1 MNMNEIII
9 VGSRYGELASVVKPL
24 YAMMTPVAQ
33 TDIKEKLGGDVVYLS
48 PTDNQFDDDAVG
60 VFTVSQ
66 QLLGYVWMYQSYGL
80 KQMLRNSGKR
90 YVKAQISRMNTTFGL
105 LMATSDGSW
114 TLDANVQDNTI
125 DAPTWAVD
133 LPEVLTS
140 MTSQS
145 LTLGLDLLSDE
156 LRESAAWSDRL
167 RQRVD
172 NVLRHLP
179 LDLSA
184 SHCQECM
191 EVYRQMKQST
201 IAEVRQHSELLL
213 QTLVSRGS
221 QQQMEWWT
229 EHWLTDF
236 FASAASGDLLR
247 LYEADGWTLE
257 RVEELLRKAPERLFQ
272 LYLVNKYRFAT
283 HLYYSRLSQRAY
295 DRLLTLLA
303 VREAMLAKQSS
314 DPAEKREAEREKAFV
329 ASELRFFDMSTF
341 GTDDMQPKLIA
352 LLQDVSRDID
362 TNNGRSWFVLY
373 AGYRYYKQQ
382 LAVMGE
388 YVDFFTDIERLQPN
402 LLTKTDQTKSGSRRY
417 AHYAQLLGREAKL
430 WFMDNGRLPPL
441 NEITSW
447 KNAFDG
453 DKNRFEKSVKTIV
466 SIYKRLKTL

>member
-1 MNMNEIII
+1 MKMNEIII

-24 YAMMTPVAQ
+24 YATMTPVTQ

-105 LMATSDGSW
+105 MMATSDGSW

-125 DAPTWAVD
+125 DAPTWAID

-201 IAEVRQHSELLL
+201 IAEVRSHSELLL

-236 FASAASGDLLR
+236 FASAASSDLLR

-272 LYLVNKYRFAT
+272 LYLVNRYRFAT

-314 DPAEKREAEREKAFV
+314 DPAEKREAEPEEMFSDDERIIKAVNILKVEGVLKHMYDYTFV
-329 ASELRFFDMSTF
+329 
-341 GTDDMQPKLIA
+341 MQLMNETEGMPHYDTPQSFLKHFAQLGIA
-352 LLQDVSRDID
+352 PLPDVSSINRIFSKMVGKFPNWTFVGKDK
-362 TNNGRSWFVLY
+362 TETVRRNNVG
-373 AGYRYYKQQ
+373 
-382 LAVMGE
+382 
-388 YVDFFTDIERLQPN
+388 
-402 LLTKTDQTKSGSRRY
+402 RRY
-417 AHYAQLLGREAKL
+417 
-430 WFMDNGRLPPL
+430 L
-441 NEITSW
+441 NAY
-447 KNAFDG
+447 KN
-453 DKNRFEKSVKTIV
+453 EK
-466 SIYKRLKTL
+466 

>member
-33 TDIKEKLGGDVVYLS
+33 TEIKEKLGGDVVYLS

-125 DAPTWAVD
+125 DAPTWAID

-167 RQRVD
+167 RQRID

-201 IAEVRQHSELLL
+201 IAEVRSHSELLL

-283 HLYYSRLSQRAY
+283 SLYYSRLSQRTY

-303 VREAMLAKQSS
+303 VREAMLAKQET
-314 DPAEKREAEREKAFV
+314 DTTEKREPEAEEMFSDDERIIKAVNILKVEGVLKHMYDYTFV
-329 ASELRFFDMSTF
+329 
-341 GTDDMQPKLIA
+341 MQLMNETEGLPHYDTPQSFLKHFAQLGIA
-352 LLQDVSRDID
+352 PLPDVSSINRIFSKMVGKFPNWTFVGKDK
-362 TNNGRSWFVLY
+362 TETVRRNNVG
-373 AGYRYYKQQ
+373 
-382 LAVMGE
+382 
-388 YVDFFTDIERLQPN
+388 
-402 LLTKTDQTKSGSRRY
+402 RRY
-417 AHYAQLLGREAKL
+417 
-430 WFMDNGRLPPL
+430 L
-441 NEITSW
+441 NAY
-447 KNAFDG
+447 KN
-453 DKNRFEKSVKTIV
+453 EK
-466 SIYKRLKTL
+466 